1 MKNSAISLFFVLTL
15 VTVGAAQGQDSNVA
29 LVTLLSGD
37 VTYVSRSGMPDKVK
51 PFMKVRDG
59 DRINVAVGGQIR
71 IAYFEGSRQELWSGP
86 AIFRARKST
95 AELISGKAAEISNL
109 PTGVPQRM
117 ARISGLI
124 KFAKLGGMRV
134 RGISKHKEKSS
145 LDRQTTLAQARSA
158 YETMRQEM
166 PADDITPELYLYAA
180 MYEFRLYDEMKVV
193 VEEMRRKQADNQDV
207 KALDSWL
214 SSRMSR

>member
-1 MKNSAISLFFVLTL
+1 MRKFLVSLFVALTV
-15 VTVGAAQGQDSNVA
+15 VTTGAAQGFDVG

-37 VTYVSRSGMPDKVK
+37 ATYVPRSGTPGKVQ
-51 PFMKVRDG
+51 PFMKLREG
-59 DRINVAVGGQIR
+59 DRIDLGAGVQVR
-71 IAYFEGSRQELWSGP
+71 IAFFEGARQELWSGP
-86 AIFRARKST
+86 AAFRAGKAA
-95 AELISGKAAEISNL
+95 AEPISGKAAEIRGL
-109 PTGVPQRM
+109 PAGVPQSM
-117 ARISGLI
+117 ARIPELI
-124 KFAKLGGMRV
+124 KSAKLGGTRV
-134 RGISKHKEKSS
+134 RAISKPQEQSS
-145 LDRQTTLAQARSA
+145 PESRIALAQARSA

-180 MYEFRLYDEMKVV
+180 LYEFRLYDEMKVV